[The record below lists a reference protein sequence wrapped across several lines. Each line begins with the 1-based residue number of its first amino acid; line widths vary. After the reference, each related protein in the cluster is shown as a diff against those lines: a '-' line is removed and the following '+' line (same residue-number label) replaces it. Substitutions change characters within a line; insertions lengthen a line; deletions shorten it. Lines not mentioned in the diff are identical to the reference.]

1 MREVIGFFSIL
12 PLITWLLFSKKNSDI
27 ANPYNLFTF
36 LYIINIMIPIILYI
50 NIDSDQFI
58 TKVYIKEAVE
68 ENLIYI
74 KYVILQT
81 ISYYLVVLGIK
92 LKIRSF
98 TSNFKDYRINNLLE
112 YRYIG
117 IILWII
123 GVLAFFK
130 IMNQVGGIKYFFTH
144 LQFRT
149 ILMRDIDFLSWLLP
163 FMEYGILFIVYSY
176 RGKEKV
182 INNKLIFVLIFFTG
196 IMSGL
201 GGRKA
206 LIMLLIEVFLLYH
219 YCIKQVNIKKILK
232 LKYVFIIFLIYIF
245 FTLMVKFRI
254 EGAFVEFL
262 ENPLSFIKNSNE
274 GILETIKNESYVE
287 FYMVIIKYFRTNE
300 FWRGRTFLGLVTA
313 IIPSSIF
320 PNKPPVDDGTYLYS
334 ICNGRTDIVPP
345 MAFNKLDI
353 SSFPLETFGSMY
365 SNFGI
370 VGLFLGMIIL
380 GMVYKYFYRKMKEK
394 SYNLFNTIIYIQVIF
409 TFQLSTLRIFQLF
422 SIIIPLYILTFCID
436 KILKKEYFCIL
447 KNK

>member
-1 MREVIGFFSIL
+1 M
-12 PLITWLLFSKKNSDI
+12 
-27 ANPYNLFTF
+27 
-36 LYIINIMIPIILYI
+36 
-50 NIDSDQFI
+50 
-58 TKVYIKEAVE
+58 
-68 ENLIYI
+68 
-74 KYVILQT
+74 
-81 ISYYLVVLGIK
+81 
-92 LKIRSF
+92 
-98 TSNFKDYRINNLLE
+98 
-112 YRYIG
+112 
-117 IILWII
+117 
-123 GVLAFFK
+123 
-130 IMNQVGGIKYFFTH
+130 
-144 LQFRT
+144 
-149 ILMRDIDFLSWLLP
+149 
-163 FMEYGILFIVYSY
+163 
-176 RGKEKV
+176 
-182 INNKLIFVLIFFTG
+182 
-196 IMSGL
+196 
-201 GGRKA
+201 
-206 LIMLLIEVFLLYH
+206 
-219 YCIKQVNIKKILK
+219 
-232 LKYVFIIFLIYIF
+232 
-245 FTLMVKFRI
+245 
-254 EGAFVEFL
+254 